1 MVLERAIDKL
11 ANKQLANN
19 KSFDFSK
26 VITAIDES
34 RSEIVHASHA
44 DRSQEQRG
52 VFVWGGMC
60 PL

>member
-1 MVLERAIDKL
+1 MVRERVIDK
-11 ANKQLANN
+11 LANN

-34 RSEIVHASHA
+34 RSETIHASHA
-44 DRSQEQRG
+44 DRSHQEEQRG